1 MSKDKLIAFF
11 LIAIG
16 LIFVF
21 NLTGSIWRLWQQ
33 DKPIEEAESK
43 LERLKEENTEL
54 KRKKAYINSE
64 RFFEEQARDN
74 LNLAKEDEA
83 IVIVPE
89 DILNLK
95 DDEGNNDGGEELS
108 NWQKW
113 FEVFW

>member
-1 MSKDKLIAFF
+1 MSKDKLIAFL
-11 LIAIG
+11 LITIG
-16 LIFVF
+16 IIFIF

-33 DKPIEEAESK
+33 DKPIEEAELK

-64 RFFEEQARDN
+64 RFFEEQVRDS

-95 DDEGNNDGGEELS
+95 DDKGNNDGREELS

-113 FEVFW
+113 LKVFL